1 MRNKSKKLRS
11 YCKRRYAKS
20 RIFHWWFW
28 CVRSYFRSFLCENKP
43 VKRKFKNKEAP
54 CDVLVLHPSYNSF
67 RLKRKQKLIDKL
79 RASGVNVVETVA
91 LDENDII
98 KQKASC
104 GPFLYGRLFR
114 CYEGYAN
121 WLKEKFNPK
130 IIITDRNGS
139 IYSPFLKSRTPD
151 DSVTF
156 HLSHAVLTAQ
166 SSRFS
171 MLEYDYYCLYGRS
184 SLEYLRSLPYV
195 FGSCKI
201 VLGGSVLFDER
212 FKLPSA
218 DTSFPLL
225 FLGMGPEL
233 ESSSEGRKIY
243 ELVRDW
249 QRLSGRKLYIRLHQ
263 RSKGEFWRSL
273 SQKGIEVLPDEPFQE
288 SAARVSLVLAP
299 YTNAVVDAALL
310 RRPVQLIAF
319 PEEKDFLQV
328 EKYFGCRVFDF
339 EGLDKAINRHLHD
352 YKKSIAACVDF
363 SEFHLEQGVNSVNY
377 INDVLLDLLKMKAAS
392 EAISIDQFAEVGS

>member
-28 CVRSYFRSFLCENKP
+28 CIRSYFRSFLCAKKS

-54 CDVLVLHPSYNSF
+54 CDILVLHPSYNSF
-67 RLKRKQKLIDKL
+67 RLKRKQKLIDGL

-98 KQKASC
+98 KQKSSC
-104 GPFLYGRLFR
+104 VPVLYGRIFR

-121 WLKEKFNPK
+121 WLKENFNPK

-139 IYSPFLKSRTPD
+139 IFSPFLKSRTPGD
-151 DSVTF
+151 PVTF

-201 VLGGSVLFDER
+201 VLGGSVLLTR
-212 FKLPSA
+212 GLNCLQQTPL
-218 DTSFPLL
+218 FPC
-225 FLGMGPEL
+225 
-233 ESSSEGRKIY
+233 
-243 ELVRDW
+243 
-249 QRLSGRKLYIRLHQ
+249 
-263 RSKGEFWRSL
+263 
-273 SQKGIEVLPDEPFQE
+273 
-288 SAARVSLVLAP
+288 
-299 YTNAVVDAALL
+299 
-310 RRPVQLIAF
+310 
-319 PEEKDFLQV
+319 
-328 EKYFGCRVFDF
+328 YF
-339 EGLDKAINRHLHD
+339 
-352 YKKSIAACVDF
+352 
-363 SEFHLEQGVNSVNY
+363 
-377 INDVLLDLLKMKAAS
+377 
-392 EAISIDQFAEVGS
+392 